1 MALTKLWTIAYRD
14 LGRNRRRTFFTM
26 MAVAVGLALLFVLE
40 GFIAGIA
47 DDSLQNTIRLQ
58 TGHVQVRAADYEEKK
73 VSLLWADLLENAGDL
88 AARAAALPEVQAA
101 SPELW
106 ATVILNTVDDSTG
119 LRLYG
124 IDPASAIH
132 DPIRESIVAGDY
144 LSPDDRSGILIG
156 KRLADDLG
164 VGVGQNVNLTVI
176 DANGQPVEGIY
187 TVRGLFTTG
196 ALAYDESSAFMPL
209 DKAQAFTGVADRASA
224 VVVML
229 HSADDAD
236 AVAAALAGP
245 GLAVKTWQ
253 EMNALA
259 MQLFDTATAMYK
271 VLDGIVI
278 VVVAVVIANT
288 LLMIVFER
296 IREMGILAAL
306 GMKGRQIVVMF
317 LLQAATIGV
326 FGILIGAVL
335 GLAGVYYLATS
346 GYYIGDMA
354 TSVEGFALGSTM
366 YATFVPGTFVGLSLV
381 MLGIILLAALYPAW
395 FAARLEPVDALKAQ

>member
-58 TGHVQVRAADYEEKK
+58 TGHVQVRSADYEEKK

-144 LSPDDRSGILIG
+144 LSPDDRSGILLG

-176 DANGQPVEGIY
+176 DANGQPIEGIY

-306 GMKGRQIVVMF
+306 GMKGWQIVVMF

-346 GYYIGDMA
+346 GYYIGDMGTA
-354 TSVEGFALGSTM
+354 VEGFALGSTM